1 MEEVYRISTNSIY
14 AKMNGLMLKFS
25 NLCHLFVYLDDSFT
39 SYFFSLSSWGGRW
52 GGLILSTLEWGRGV
66 QVLHVPLASSLI
78 LTLFEEVFS
87 WLKVFF
93 VFFQPAQHGVKLP
106 PHPAQC
112 PLCKKVCTN
121 PTALSSS
128 GYVFCYPCIYK
139 YLNQHACCPV
149 THLPSAS
156 KQLVRLYVDD
166 TN

>member
-1 MEEVYRISTNSIY
+1 MYIISMNSIY
-14 AKMNGLMLKFS
+14 AKMNSMMLKFRD
-25 NLCHLFVYLDDSFT
+25 LCHRVVFLDNTCSLA
-39 SYFFSLSSWGGRW
+39 SYCLSLSSWGGRW
-52 GGLILSTLEWGRGV
+52 GGVILSTLELGRGV
-66 QVLHVPLASSLI
+66 QVLHIPWAASLI

-93 VFFQPAQHGVKLP
+93 VFFQPAQHGIKLP